1 MNDFWKTWLDIWC
14 LGIMVLGCVLAGA
27 GLVGFEGGVRH
38 FLNLLNPTNPP
49 VFNDVERFAF
59 GLMGAATI
67 GWGLTLFY
75 FFRAAHASNMGN
87 KMYRQAFVVIIIWN
101 LIDGYIS
108 YLTGFKFNIVSNLLL
123 SLGMVIPLYLTG
135 KL

>member
-123 SLGMVIPLYLTG
+123 SLNMVIPLYLTG